1 MEEINTKDLFLYAK
15 SKIVIPII
23 ITILFIVGG
32 SIYSLCF
39 KKPIYVSTASII
51 LSSNGT
57 TKVSQ
62 EDISISKSLSQ
73 TFKEIGT
80 SRQVLSKTIE
90 ELNLKVTYDDL
101 KNNIKVTTSADTV
114 ITGISVST
122 EEAKL
127 SKNIA
132 NSIAK
137 NLTEQIKATYAI
149 DNLQIFDE
157 AAESQNP
164 TNIDIIKDEI
174 IYFLSGITV
183 GFLLVLI
190 KFYFSDTE
198 LEMQKIRS
206 KKVKISLE

>member
-1 MEEINTKDLFLYAK
+1 MEEISTKDLFLYTK

-101 KNNIKVTTSADTV
+101 KNNIKVTTSTDTV
-114 ITGISVST
+114 ITEITVSA
-122 EEAKL
+122 EDAEQ
-127 SKNIA
+127 SKNTA

-137 NLTEQIKATYAI
+137 NLIEQIKVTYTI
-149 DNLQIFDE
+149 DNLRIFDE
-157 AAESQNP
+157 ATRQQKPINV
-164 TNIDIIKDEI
+164 NIIKDEV
-174 IYFLSGITV
+174 IYFLSGIAA
-183 GFLLVLI
+183 GFFIVFI
-190 KFYFSDTE
+190 KFYFSDTK

-206 KKVKISLE
+206 KKVRISLE

>member
-23 ITILFIVGG
+23 IIILFIIGG

-90 ELNLKVTYDDL
+90 ELNLKTTYDNL
-101 KNNIKVTTSADTV
+101 KNSIKITTSTDTV
-114 ITGISVST
+114 ITEISVST

-137 NLTEQIKATYAI
+137 NLIEQIKATYTI

-157 AAESQNP
+157 ATESQNP

-174 IYFLSGITV
+174 IYFLSGITA

-198 LEMQKIRS
+198 LEMQKIKNKR
-206 KKVKISLE
+206 VKISLE

>member
-1 MEEINTKDLFLYAK
+1 MEEVSTKDLFLYAK

-101 KNNIKVTTSADTV
+101 KNNIKVTTSTDTV
-114 ITGISVST
+114 ITEITVSA
-122 EEAKL
+122 EDAEQ
-127 SKNIA
+127 SKNTA

-137 NLTEQIKATYAI
+137 NLISQIKTTYTI
-149 DNLQIFDE
+149 DNLQVFDE
-157 AAESQNP
+157 ATEAQNP
-164 TNIDIIKDEI
+164 TNINIVKDEL
-174 IYFLSGITV
+174 IYLLSGVTT

-198 LEMQKIRS
+198 LEMQKIRN
-206 KKVKISLE
+206 KKVRISLE

>member
-1 MEEINTKDLFLYAK
+1 MEEVSAKDLFLYAK

-23 ITILFIVGG
+23 ITVLVIISG

-39 KKPIYVSTASII
+39 KKPIYASTSSII

-90 ELNLKVTYDDL
+90 ELNLKTTYDNL
-101 KNNIKVTTSADTV
+101 KNSIKITTSTDTV
-114 ITGISVST
+114 ITEISVST
-122 EEAKL
+122 EDAKL

-137 NLTEQIKATYAI
+137 NLIEQIKATYTI

-157 AAESQNP
+157 ATESQNP

-174 IYFLSGITV
+174 IYFLSGITA

-198 LEMQKIRS
+198 LEMQKVRN
-206 KKVKISLE
+206 KRVKISLE